1 MQNQELTIPKLN
13 DKIEGL
19 NEYFKEFKFEGYSK
33 QDEVKKLNELKQK
46 LYNKEYKIGIV
57 ANMSAGKSTFIN
69 ALFGTNILPTFNQAT
84 TDCATFV
91 YSTGEK
97 KAIIYKDGIEIKLK
111 EDELEEIKKY
121 ALKDSSE
128 ELKGAE
134 NDKYKNVTKID
145 LYYPFNYIQNNKE
158 DDLNIIFI
166 DTPGPNNTGIE
177 KEKHEE
183 ITYSVI
189 NDVNMLFII
198 FDFGQLDANLSKGL
212 WDSIKERIEKNREF
226 KVYFLIN
233 KIDMALKDNFPK
245 GENEKLVKD
254 NWFKKEKEAVKTLE
268 EAILK
273 HKIEKNKIEIFPIS
287 SEYQLL
293 KRGEHFNKRDKRVLS
308 DLEEDIQEIFPEKN
322 SEEIL
327 LDYLGFGKLEKSIN
341 EFINNGAKKDFLND
355 INSEISNIVVE
366 EQKFLYVNK
375 QILEGD
381 KKKENSKLEIAS
393 NFLEKDAK
401 ELEKNLKEEISEE
414 VKKSKQEIKN
424 LIDSRIEKDFRNKRE
439 EIIFRIMY
447 YPFLY
452 GSLFDFD
459 KTKKIIEGYSVSDLK
474 DFFEKDIL
482 EKSSYSREI
491 KKHLTD
497 EEKEKLS
504 KEVSN
509 YTYEKINEC
518 KYSYLGISSDIKEF
532 YHNFDKRVT
541 KLFFKYKDKLEEYID
556 DILEI
561 KKENININVDIS
573 YVRDIEFTIP
583 KSQVDY
589 KFEDA
594 KYESA
599 FVWYKPWTIFY
610 DDIKVGDEKKY
621 ITINPKDNYSNIG
634 KTLETF
640 IESFYEKEINQHNE
654 IIGNNL
660 NSIKDLYQSFR
671 HKKDNEIELSK
682 RALNNQEENL
692 RLINKEIENF
702 NKIIEEK

>member
-1 MQNQELTIPKLN
+1 MENNLTIQKLN

-19 NEYFKEFKFEGYSK
+19 KKYFKEFNFGEYSK
-33 QDEVKKLNELKQK
+33 QDEVKKLNELQNK
-46 LYNKEYKIGIV
+46 LYDKKYKIGIV

-69 ALFGTNILPTFNQAT
+69 ALFGTDILPTFNQAT
-84 TDCATFV
+84 TDCATYV

-97 KAIIYKDGIEIKLK
+97 KSIIYKDNEKIEL
-111 EDELEEIKKY
+111 EENELEEIKKY

-128 ELKGAE
+128 ELKGSE

-145 LYYPFNYIQNNKE
+145 LYYPFKYIQNSKQ
-158 DDLNIIFI
+158 DDLNVIFI

-177 KEKHEE
+177 KEKHEW

-189 NDVNMLFII
+189 NDVDMLFVI
-198 FDFGQLDANLSKGL
+198 FDFGQLDANLTEGL
-212 WDSIKERIEKNREF
+212 WNSIKERIEKSGEF

-233 KIDMALKDNFPK
+233 KIDMALTDNFPK
-245 GENEKLVKD
+245 GENEKLVKE

-273 HKIEKNKIEIFPIS
+273 HKIEKNKIEIFPVS

-293 KRGEHFNKRDKRVLS
+293 QRGKHFNKRDKRVLLA
-308 DLEEDIQEIFPEKN
+308 LEEDIEEIFPDKN

-327 LDYLGFGKLEKSIN
+327 LDYLGFEKLEKSIN
-341 EFINNGAKKDFLND
+341 EFINNVAKKNLLDGID
-355 INSEISNIVVE
+355 SEIDNIVVE
-366 EQKFLYVNK
+366 EQKFLYGNK

-381 KKKENSKLEIAS
+381 KKKENERLEEAS

-401 ELEKNLKEEISEE
+401 ELEKNLNEEISEE
-414 VKKSKQEIKN
+414 VKKSKREIKE

-459 KTKKIIEGYSVSDLK
+459 KTKKIIEGYSVSNLK

-497 EEKEKLS
+497 EEKEKLN

-599 FVWYKPWTIFY
+599 FVWYKPWTFFY

-621 ITINPKDNYSNIG
+621 ITINPKDNYSNID
-634 KTLETF
+634 KTIETF
-640 IESFYEKEINQHNE
+640 IKSFYEKEINQHNE

-660 NSIKDLYQSFR
+660 NSIKDLYQNFR

-692 RLINKEIENF
+692 KLVKKEIENF

>member
-1 MQNQELTIPKLN
+1 MQNQELTIQKLN

-19 NEYFKEFKFEGYSK
+19 KKYFKEFNFGESRK
-33 QDEVKKLNELKQK
+33 QDEVKKLNELQNK
-46 LYNKEYKIGIV
+46 LYNEEYKIGIV

-69 ALFGTNILPTFNQAT
+69 ALFGTDILPTFNQAT
-84 TDCATFV
+84 TDCATYV

-97 KAIIYKDGIEIKLK
+97 KSIIYKDNEKIELEEK
-111 EDELEEIKKY
+111 ELEEIKKY

-128 ELKGAE
+128 ELKGSE

-145 LYYPFNYIQNNKE
+145 LYYPFKYIQNSKQ
-158 DDLNIIFI
+158 DDLNVIFI

-177 KEKHEE
+177 KEKHEW

-189 NDVNMLFII
+189 NDVDMLFVI
-198 FDFGQLDANLSKGL
+198 FDFGQLDANLTEGL
-212 WDSIKERIEKNREF
+212 WNSIKERIEKSREF

-233 KIDMALKDNFPK
+233 KIDMALTDNFPK
-245 GENEKLVKD
+245 GENEKLVKE

-273 HKIEKNKIEIFPIS
+273 HKIEKNKIEIFPVS

-293 KRGEHFNKRDKRVLS
+293 QRGKHFNKRDKRVLLA
-308 DLEEDIQEIFPEKN
+308 LEEDIEEIFPDKN

-327 LDYLGFGKLEKSIN
+327 LDYLGFEKLEKSIN
-341 EFINNGAKKDFLND
+341 EFINNVAKKNLLDGID
-355 INSEISNIVVE
+355 SEINNIVAE
-366 EQKFLYVNK
+366 EQKFLYGKK
-375 QILEGD
+375 QTLEGD
-381 KKKENSKLEIAS
+381 KKKEISKLERVS
-393 NFLEKDAK
+393 NLLEKEAK
-401 ELEKNLKEEISEE
+401 ELEKNLKEDISEE
-414 VKKSKQEIKN
+414 IKKSKQEIKN

-439 EIIFRIMY
+439 EIIFRIMH

-573 YVRDIEFTIP
+573 SVRDIEFTIP

-621 ITINPKDNYSNIG
+621 ITINPKDNYSNID

-640 IESFYEKEINQHNE
+640 IENFYNPEINQHNK
-654 IIGNNL
+654 IIENHA
-660 NSIKDLYQSFR
+660 NSVKDLYQSFR

-682 RALNNQEENL
+682 RVLNDQEENL
-692 RLINKEIENF
+692 KLVKKEIENF